1 MPNNGY
7 IGRSPGDSSV
17 IVARE
22 SFTPGAATTDFTFA
36 SGYTVGYI
44 DCYLNGVRQ
53 VYGTDYT
60 ASNGTTVG
68 LTSFAQSGDV
78 LELVAYKSFNVANL
92 ETASGNFT
100 VGNKLTV
107 SGVSSFTDVVS
118 SGIITADSFSGNLSG
133 STVSS
138 SGPLTISDTTAST
151 TTTTG
156 ALIVSGG
163 VGIAK
168 SLFVGEGISIAGTIT
183 YNDVTN
189 VDSIGIVTA
198 GKGFRAT
205 TGGVIV
211 TAGVS
216 TFANHIIVGTGLSIA
231 GVTTSHKAR
240 FGVVGASGTSLHVH
254 GDARIT
260 GVVTATSFIGSGANL
275 TSLPVGGG
283 NSLSFNDGVGAYW
296 GNSTD
301 LQIYHTGGD
310 YSYIKDNSGRAY
322 LRSNRFY
329 MQNNAGDENLIYAEA
344 DDAVYLYF
352 NGTKQLETTATGV
365 SIAGTVSDIKGS
377 LRTIPKVAKTSS
389 YTLVESDVG
398 KCVSTDSGVTVPNSV
413 FAAGDA
419 VTIWNDSSSSIT
431 ITQGTGFQ
439 LRKAGETSTGNVT
452 LTNFGLATIWW
463 NTGGTAVITG
473 NLA

>member
-118 SGIITADSFSGNLSG
+118 SGIITADSFSGNLTGAS
-133 STVSS
+133 VSS
-138 SGPLTISDTTAST
+138 SGPLTISDATTST
-151 TTTTG
+151 STSTG

-163 VGIAK
+163 VGIGK
-168 SLFVGEGISIAGTIT
+168 SLFVAEGVSLAGTIT

-189 VDSIGIVTA
+189 IDSIGIVT
-198 GKGFRAT
+198 G
-205 TGGVIV
+205 
-211 TAGVS
+211 
-216 TFANHIIVGTGLSIA
+216 
-231 GVTTSHKAR
+231 
-240 FGVVGASGTSLHVH
+240 
-254 GDARIT
+254 
-260 GVVTATSFIGSGANL
+260 
-275 TSLPVGGG
+275 
-283 NSLSFNDGVGAYW
+283 
-296 GNSTD
+296 
-301 LQIYHTGGD
+301 
-310 YSYIKDNSGRAY
+310 
-322 LRSNRFY
+322 
-329 MQNNAGDENLIYAEA
+329 
-344 DDAVYLYF
+344 
-352 NGTKQLETTATGV
+352 
-365 SIAGTVSDIKGS
+365 
-377 LRTIPKVAKTSS
+377 
-389 YTLVESDVG
+389 
-398 KCVSTDSGVTVPNSV
+398 
-413 FAAGDA
+413 
-419 VTIWNDSSSSIT
+419 
-431 ITQGTGFQ
+431 
-439 LRKAGETSTGNVT
+439 
-452 LTNFGLATIWW
+452 
-463 NTGGTAVITG
+463 
-473 NLA
+473 

>member
-22 SFTPGAATTDFTFA
+22 TFTPGAATTDFTFA

-53 VYGTDYT
+53 VYGTDYS

-118 SGIITADSFSGNLSG
+118 SGIITADSFSGNLG
-133 STVSS
+133 PGAVTV
-138 SGPLTISDTTAST
+138 TDTTAST

-168 SLFVGEGISIAGTIT
+168 SLFIGEGVSIAGTIT

-189 VDSIGIVTA
+189 IDSVGIVTA
-198 GKGFRAT
+198 GGGIRIG
-205 TGGVIV
+205 TGG
-211 TAGVS
+211 T
-216 TFANHIIVGTGLSIA
+216 VGPSA
-231 GVTTSHKAR
+231 A
-240 FGVVGASGTSLHVH
+240 
-254 GDARIT
+254 
-260 GVVTATSFIGSGANL
+260 GVVTYFGDGSNL
-275 TSLPVGGG
+275 TGISTAAVPGISTQLHSVFGTINASGIITASAFKGDGSTLSNVGG
-283 NSLSFNDGVGAYW
+283 D
-296 GNSTD
+296 TD
-301 LQIYHTGGD
+301 I
-310 YSYIKDNSGRAY
+310 
-322 LRSNRFY
+322 
-329 MQNNAGDENLIYAEA
+329 
-344 DDAVYLYF
+344 
-352 NGTKQLETTATGV
+352 
-365 SIAGTVSDIKGS
+365 
-377 LRTIPKVAKTSS
+377 TSC
-389 YTLVESDVG
+389 L
-398 KCVSTDSGVTVPNSV
+398 
-413 FAAGDA
+413 F
-419 VTIWNDSSSSIT
+419 I
-431 ITQGTGFQ
+431 
-439 LRKAGETSTGNVT
+439 
-452 LTNFGLATIWW
+452 
-463 NTGGTAVITG
+463 
-473 NLA
+473 

>member
-1 MPNNGY
+1 MSANNGY
-7 IGRSPGDSSV
+7 IGRSPGDATV

-92 ETASGNFT
+92 ENASGNFT

-198 GKGFRAT
+198 GK
-205 TGGVIV
+205 
-211 TAGVS
+211 
-216 TFANHIIVGTGLSIA
+216 
-231 GVTTSHKAR
+231 
-240 FGVVGASGTSLHVH
+240 
-254 GDARIT
+254 
-260 GVVTATSFIGSGANL
+260 
-275 TSLPVGGG
+275 
-283 NSLSFNDGVGAYW
+283 
-296 GNSTD
+296 
-301 LQIYHTGGD
+301 
-310 YSYIKDNSGRAY
+310 
-322 LRSNRFY
+322 
-329 MQNNAGDENLIYAEA
+329 
-344 DDAVYLYF
+344 
-352 NGTKQLETTATGV
+352 
-365 SIAGTVSDIKGS
+365 
-377 LRTIPKVAKTSS
+377 
-389 YTLVESDVG
+389 
-398 KCVSTDSGVTVPNSV
+398 
-413 FAAGDA
+413 
-419 VTIWNDSSSSIT
+419 
-431 ITQGTGFQ
+431 
-439 LRKAGETSTGNVT
+439 
-452 LTNFGLATIWW
+452 
-463 NTGGTAVITG
+463 
-473 NLA
+473 